1 MNCQPTTHP
10 RRVRQE
16 AKVESILSECVADA
30 ELADEIE
37 KLSEPFVPTA
47 SSLLFRQG
55 DPPTKIY
62 FVKRG
67 EVELT
72 MKASSITVMV
82 VRAGPG
88 SVLGLP
94 AIVGDKPYTMSAK
107 TRGESAICQI
117 PVEQFRQMIQDNP
130 KVSFNIL
137 QIMAGEIRSARRALS
152 ALI

>member
-1 MNCQPTTHP
+1 MTRQV
-10 RRVRQE
+10 RRTANV
-16 AKVESILSECVADA
+16 KSILSDCVAEA
-30 ELADEIE
+30 ELADAIE
-37 KLSEPFVPTA
+37 KLSEPFAPTP
-47 SSLLFRQG
+47 SYLLFRQG
-55 DPPTKIY
+55 DPPTRIY
-62 FVKRG
+62 FVKQG

-94 AIVGDKPYTMSAK
+94 AIVGDMPYTMSAK
-107 TRGESAICQI
+107 TCGESVICPVAI
-117 PVEQFRQMIQDNP
+117 EQFRAMIRDNP

-137 QIMAGEIRSARRALS
+137 QILAAEIRSARQALS